1 MAKYGYAN
9 RIGYVKKSANEIMRK
24 KCKIAV
30 GEKKLKWSLGKS
42 TIKWI
47 KQFVTTNPFCPKKA
61 KLH

>member
-42 TIKWI
+42 TIK
-47 KQFVTTNPFCPKKA
+47 
-61 KLH
+61 